1 VLRFTW
7 AVSSEHPLTGTQ
19 PSGPPDPQIL
29 DAARAAVSK
38 YGYAGLSLER
48 IAAEAGLSRVT
59 LHRRGFSTDEIFDEL
74 VERGMTE
81 QREALWPVLAAEGS
95 GAERLRLA
103 LETIVGRCEKD
114 LDLLL
119 AISAR
124 SDARRHLE
132 DGPAATSRRVSSAG
146 QVLVDPLQIL
156 VREGVADGSLR
167 EVDAEVEAVL
177 LLVSVAATYVRLRTA
192 FGVPAKT
199 ARERVIDH
207 SLAALVTPSS

>member
-1 VLRFTW
+1 MATEQALSGTR
-7 AVSSEHPLTGTQ
+7 SSRH
-19 PSGPPDPQIL
+19 PDPLIL
-29 DAARAAVSK
+29 DAAREAVVK

-59 LHRRGFSTDEIFDEL
+59 LHRRGFTTDEIFDQL

-103 LETIVGRCEKD
+103 LVAIIGRCEED

-119 AISAR
+119 AISAQT
-124 SDARRHLE
+124 DARRHL
-132 DGPAATSRRVSSAG
+132 DGGPAATRRRMSSAG
-146 QVLVDPLQIL
+146 RVLVDPLQVL

-167 EVDAEVEAVL
+167 AVDPELEGVL
-177 LLVSVAATYVRLRTA
+177 LLVSVPATYVRLRTA
-192 FGVPAKT
+192 FGMS
-199 ARERVIDH
+199 ARRAQETVIDH
-207 SLAALVTPSS
+207 SLGALVVPVP

>member
-1 VLRFTW
+1 
-7 AVSSEHPLTGTQ
+7 VSSEHPLTGTQ
-19 PSGPPDPQIL
+19 PSRPPDPQIL

-59 LHRRGFSTDEIFDEL
+59 LHRRGFTTEEIFDEL

-103 LETIVGRCEKD
+103 LEAILGRCEED
-114 LDLLL
+114 LDVLL
-119 AISAR
+119 AISAQ
-124 SDARRHLE
+124 SDVRRHHE
-132 DGPAATSRRVSSAG
+132 GGPAATAQRITSAG
-146 QVLVDPLQIL
+146 RVLVDPLQVLI
-156 VREGVADGSLR
+156 REGVSDGSLR
-167 EVDAEVEAVL
+167 EVDADAEAVL

-192 FGVPAKT
+192 FDMPARP
-199 ARERVIDH
+199 AREMVIDH
-207 SLAALVTPSS
+207 SLRALLVGES